1 MAAIRRSGDAS
12 KAPPIPLRY
21 RIDPTAK
28 KLDDLD
34 KLERELERDNAKGMP
49 PELYFEL
56 LERLQTDRAA
66 IIKKR
71 DKGKPVEEPDYDAMP
86 FYPSPSKVTLARF
99 WLLSNVND
107 KSFKWL
113 LFILVLFWFWCKNKA

>member
-12 KAPPIPLRY
+12 KAPPVPLRY

-34 KLERELERDNAKGMP
+34 NLERELERNNAKGMP

-56 LERLQTDRAA
+56 LEKLQADRAA

>member
-1 MAAIRRSGDAS
+1 MAAIRRSGEPS
-12 KAPPIPLRY
+12 KVPPLPLRY

-34 KLERELERDNAKGMP
+34 NLERELERDNARGMP

-56 LERLQTDRAA
+56 LEKLQADRAA
-66 IIKKR
+66 IIQRR

-86 FYPSPSKVTLARF
+86 FYPSPTKLTLARI

-107 KSFKWL
+107 KTFKGL
-113 LFILVLFWFWCKNKA
+113 LFMLVLLWFWCKNSA